1 MRWIN
6 WINDRDIKHTRR
18 VSSLLSFS
26 GAMPLC
32 NEREALHVEMPEAE
46 AERDKSVLILINHC
60 KEMRR
65 QERNSRIVTGL
76 LLLGVAALFIFFQ
89 TRKDSSSDREHAAKY
104 EDPIA
109 YQPGANPS
117 AHLTAPSQ
125 YPCKSDYLAWEAK
138 NGEAHLHNFVY
149 ANNSLIVSQAGRYH
163 VYLQITYRMIESK
176 ACKPGSMLLL
186 HQAVY
191 RKSESYPKDITI
203 METSDSVN
211 CNEHKW
217 WKSVFSSAVFLL
229 EKDDQLKVKAEHP
242 DMIHW
247 QETNVF
253 FGAYLI

>member
-1 MRWIN
+1 MTAKSN
-6 WINDRDIKHTRR
+6 TPDDSPHYCH
-18 VSSLLSFS
+18 LLD
-26 GAMPLC
+26 AMPLC
-32 NEREALHVEMPEAE
+32 NEREALHVEMPEVE
-46 AERDKSVLILINHC
+46 VERDKSVFILINHC
-60 KEMRR
+60 NEMKR

-76 LLLGVAALFIFFQ
+76 LLLGVAALLVFLQ
-89 TRKDSSSDREHAAKY
+89 TRKDSSSDREHTVKATHEGA
-104 EDPIA
+104 IA
-109 YQPGANPS
+109 YQRQRGANPN

-125 YPCKSDYLAWEAK
+125 YPCKSDHLAWEAK
-138 NGEAHLHNFVY
+138 NGEAHLQDFVY
-149 ANNSLIVSQAGRYH
+149 ANNSLIVLQAGRYH

-176 ACKPGSMLLL
+176 TCKPGSMLLL

-191 RKSESYPKDITI
+191 RKSESYPKDIAI
-203 METSDSVN
+203 MEASDSVN
-211 CNEHKW
+211 CSEHKW